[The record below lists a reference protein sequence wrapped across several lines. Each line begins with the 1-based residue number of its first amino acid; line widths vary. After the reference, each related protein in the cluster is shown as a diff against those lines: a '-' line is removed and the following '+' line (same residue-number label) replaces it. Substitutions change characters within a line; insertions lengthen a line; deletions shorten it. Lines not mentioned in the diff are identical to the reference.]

1 MTYSTPLKQ
10 NVNVMAFVYLINI
23 NTYHRFCFYF
33 FVFVQTGVIPET
45 LGESCGVYVGI
56 GMMDYSVQLMD
67 VSIVNP
73 YTLTGI
79 AHSSVANRISYA
91 FDLRGPSTAVDT
103 ACAASFTALHMACRA
118 LWDKECSIAVA
129 GGCNNLLLPEITSG
143 FSALGV
149 LSPVGKCCPFSDSAE
164 GYVRSEGWGAFILK
178 PLDEALANNDHVYA
192 VIRASAIAANG
203 FSKSITMP
211 SAEAQEMM
219 MRTLYDRFNIP
230 SSTIQ
235 YVEAHGTGTPV
246 GDPIEATAI
255 GNFFGPERETPL
267 KIGSVKS
274 NFGHC
279 ECAAGIASAI
289 KCALMLHKKK
299 LVPTINFEGFN
310 HRVDDK
316 ALNIQVQTEIE
327 EFAEDEDKGPYTV
340 GLNSF
345 GFVGA
350 LAHMVFQE
358 APTQAE
364 KPREKCGWSFE
375 KDNKSKGNSIII
387 PLSAKTP
394 ESLKELASA
403 WESFEFNKDALSVA
417 SWQATRRDHHTYRMT
432 VLANSAES
440 FRESVK
446 SFSEDVGVDSVVVG
460 TASQQKP
467 KICFVFPGQGQHWVD
482 MGRNL
487 FATEPIF
494 RDHVLKCDEIFRE
507 LSGWSVIEAWGLFG
521 DFDAFDPPSPDN
533 SPEAAMKNFEVSQPA
548 ILYLQVGLYHLW
560 KHWGV
565 EPDAVVGHSLGEVAA
580 AYVCGGLTLREAVA
594 VIYHRSHEQGKLLG
608 TGRMAA
614 VKANVAQAKEICQ
627 RHKDVYIAAVN
638 SPGDVTLAGN
648 SEEIAKVVAEH
659 PGKAKQL
666 RVLCAFHT
674 PEMDPVEGPFKQAME
689 GVITPEPR
697 KRQVPFYSTVKGHL
711 YHDSFPTQ
719 YWWDNIRSGVLF
731 QPAVEEVLQDINID
745 IVLEV
750 SSAATLNANVKQII
764 RTFDPNLR
772 ISTINTG
779 LRGKDD
785 LHSIQRALGSF
796 YVAGV
801 DVNWSN
807 ITKNAADWAPTPTY
821 QWQHHQSFYLETEDQ
836 KKQRLGLDDR
846 SFKGQNGKVNMP
858 FFPYLADYVLDKRI
872 VFPAAGHVECM
883 TQMSFSDNEIPCMKD
898 FNFTEVLTW
907 PEDTTSKKGVLHLE
921 IKKDGECVEVKC
933 ENNAYSNA
941 SVDQKPSLDR
951 APEKAALPVE
961 KIVERCDHEIQKEEF
976 YDRMQK
982 IGFSY
987 GQAFQVVEKA
997 FIGDGESVAYL
1008 SPITDAYQRISIP
1021 HLDATFQLALA
1032 SVGPSTSMYL
1042 PVHIDSLR
1050 LIKPSLPRGETLF
1063 VYTSIVDCN
1072 SNILTADITMASEC
1086 GEILAEVTG
1095 FRAQNFH
1102 GGHSDIDIDTCIYS
1116 TQWQPTSACTV
1127 PPSVISEVYEENHLS
1142 KMHKDEMDAIRRAE
1156 EVQDDF
1162 EGVCASY
1169 IRNGLEKIPEEQR
1182 WKGENYRK
1190 YINRYNEVANFT
1202 SVKNIPYKDI
1212 PDVIDRIQKH
1222 CPEFDA
1228 EIYLAKTLGEAL
1240 PDILKDPQL
1249 AIQLM
1254 FSPEGVG
1261 RYFYDSLTTRI
1272 HYKAVAEAVNKAVME
1287 GLKHKRVVRV
1297 LELGARI
1304 GGMTRFIVDPLK
1316 ELGMSDRLEYVFA
1329 DENSRFYTHSQA
1341 NLAEYP
1347 FIKYKVL
1354 SFEKE
1359 ISEQGFVPGSFDVV
1373 ICLDTLHGS
1382 VDVTRST
1389 GYIADLLNPDGLMFI
1404 VEGTNTHFIAELCFG
1419 TLNICCVYDDF
1430 RKNRCWLDA
1439 PGWANVMRKIG
1450 LLDVTTA
1457 STANEFCHSVIVGRK
1472 GTATTGLTLQD
1483 NENQN
1488 VIIQPS
1494 KLVVVQEINN
1504 KIENKF
1510 EEDIQLAYKGDV
1522 DIRSFSQAKEYEHLF
1537 SDHVSSPIDV
1547 MYIYSDADS
1556 KLHALLQLLQ
1566 AVERYPESVK
1576 RVLILTKG
1584 SNKEPSL
1591 ANGSLA
1597 IGLARAVSN
1606 QVPSVPI
1613 YSIDVDASFCLK
1625 KNIQELMTLMK
1636 ESSKPEQELTI
1647 RNGVR
1652 LVPRVV
1658 HQEVHVSRAISTKWR
1673 VEQVPAQRGSNGS
1686 IDDLSFHDI
1695 GNMEIPPGHVK
1706 ILVRA
1711 VPLNSKDVMM
1721 PMVEES
1727 ELHPSFGTECAGVVV
1742 ELGTGVENLKV
1753 GDEVIAFSKKCLSS
1767 HVIADVKLTAL
1778 KPRNLDWTESA
1789 SIGLAFVT
1797 AYLSLVQR
1805 AHLQQGETVLIH
1817 SASGGVGLAAIKI
1830 AKMLG
1835 ANIICTAGTEE
1846 KRNYL
1851 RGIDGVELVSDSTSS
1866 EFRDDV
1872 IAFTEG
1878 RGVDVVLNSL
1888 PGKLL
1893 STSMSVLAPCGRFC
1907 EIGDQDI
1914 LQSANLSMNALLEN
1928 KSFILCQLDIMMRQD
1943 PRFVQHLMKQVV
1955 NLFENNKLTPVPT
1968 TVYPMEKV
1976 REAFHFM
1983 ATGSHI
1989 GKVVFNV
1996 TNGFSPDELKPA
2008 VQKFSSNATYIVTG
2022 GHGGIGQALSRWLCD
2037 NGARHIVLVSS
2048 NEATTA
2054 AARRAIKYMR
2064 SKGVS
2069 VYNTQVNLVD
2079 AKSISNMLTNLRNDT
2094 MVPPIKGVFHLAE
2107 ITEEE
2112 NFADITQ
2119 EDADRIL
2126 GTKATGA
2133 HHLHTLTKEDGLDVF
2148 FLLSSIDTVWGNP
2161 SLPINSAAS
2170 NYLDTLAKQR
2180 HAEGLPALSVQLAPV
2195 KGAGYVD
2202 DTDLK
2207 GNLQI
2212 YVEEFLDVLGRLL
2225 EQKEL
2230 AVVCLANQVS
2240 KHETFTSLDLMYTAK
2255 NKFHQS
2261 PMLHSDYT
2269 VTKQ

>member
-1 MTYSTPLKQ
+1 MFSFL
-10 NVNVMAFVYLINI
+10 
-23 NTYHRFCFYF
+23 
-33 FVFVQTGVIPET
+33 QTGVIPET

-103 ACAASFTALHMACRA
+103 ACAASFTALHMACNA
-118 LWDKECSIAVA
+118 LWNKECSIAVA

-230 SSTIQ
+230 RSTIQ

-255 GNFFGPERETPL
+255 GNFFGPGRETPL

-289 KCALMLHKKK
+289 KCALMLYRKK
-299 LVPTINFEGFN
+299 LVPTINFTKFN
-310 HRVDDK
+310 HRIDNE
-316 ALNIQVQTEIE
+316 ALNIQIQTETE
-327 EFAEDEDKGPYTV
+327 EFAEDEENRPFTV

-358 APTQAE
+358 APTQPE
-364 KPREKCGWSFE
+364 KQREKCGWSFA
-375 KDNKSKGNSIII
+375 KDDKSKGNSIII

-394 ESLKELASA
+394 ESLKELAA
-403 WESFEFNKDALSVA
+403 EWESFEFNKDALSVS

-440 FRESVK
+440 FRDSVK
-446 SFSEDVGVDSVVVG
+446 SFTEDVGLDSVVVG

-467 KICFVFPGQGQHWVD
+467 KICFIFPGQGQHWVD

-487 FATEPIF
+487 FATEPVF
-494 RDHVLKCDEIFRE
+494 REYVLKCDEIFKE
-507 LSGWSVIEAWGLFG
+507 LSGWSVIDAWGLFG
-521 DFDAFDPPSPDN
+521 DFDAFKPPSPDN
-533 SPEAAMKNFEVSQPA
+533 SPAAAMKNFEVSQPA
-548 ILYLQVGLYHLW
+548 ILYLQVALYHLW

-614 VKANVAQAKEICQ
+614 VKANVAQGKEICQ

-638 SPGDVTLAGN
+638 SPGDITLAGN

-674 PEMDPVEGPFKQAME
+674 PEMDPVEGPFKEAMK
-689 GVITPEPR
+689 GVISSEPR
-697 KRQVPFYSTVKGHL
+697 KRHVPFYSTVKGHL

-801 DVNWSN
+801 DVNWGN
-807 ITKNAADWAPTPTY
+807 ITKNAADWAPVPTY

-858 FFPYLADYVLDKRI
+858 FFPYLADYVMDKRI
-872 VFPAAGHVECM
+872 VFPGAGYVEYM
-883 TQMSFSDNEIPCMKD
+883 TQMGFSDKEIPYMKD

-921 IKKDGECVEVKC
+921 CKKDGECVEVKC
-933 ENNAYSNA
+933 ENIVHANA
-941 SVDQKPSLDR
+941 SVDLKSSQDKE
-951 APEKAALPVE
+951 AEKATLPVE
-961 KIVERCDHEIQKEEF
+961 KIVERCGQEIQKEEF

-987 GQAFQVVEKA
+987 GPAFQVVEKA

-1008 SPITDAYQRISIP
+1008 SPITDAYQRISIA
-1021 HLDATFQLALA
+1021 HLDATFQLVLA

-1042 PVHIDSLR
+1042 PVHIDSLQ

-1063 VYTSIVDCN
+1063 VYTSIVDYN
-1072 SNILTADITMASEC
+1072 SNILIADITMASEC

-1095 FRAQNFH
+1095 FRAQNLH
-1102 GGHSDIDIDTCIYS
+1102 GGHSDVDINTCIYT
-1116 TQWQPTSACTV
+1116 TQWQPTTACTV
-1127 PPSVISEVYEENHLS
+1127 PPSVISEVYNENHLS
-1142 KMHKDEMDAIRRAE
+1142 TMYKDEMDVIRRAE

-1162 EGVCASY
+1162 ERVCASY
-1169 IRNGLEKIPEEQR
+1169 IKNGLETMPEEQR
-1182 WKGENYRK
+1182 FKGENYRK
-1190 YINRYNEVANFT
+1190 YINRYNEVAT
-1202 SVKNIPYKDI
+1202 SSIKHIPYKDI

-1222 CPEFDA
+1222 CPELDA
-1228 EIYLAKTLGEAL
+1228 EIYLTKTLGEAF
-1240 PDILKDPQL
+1240 PDILRDPQI
-1249 AIQLM
+1249 AVPLM

-1261 RYFYDSLTTRI
+1261 RYFYDSLTTRV

-1316 ELGMSDRLEYVFA
+1316 ELGMSEQLEYVFA
-1329 DENSRFYTHSQA
+1329 DENGRFYTHAQA
-1341 NLAEYP
+1341 NLEEYP

-1359 ISEQGFVPGSFDVV
+1359 ISEQGFVPGSFDIV

-1389 GYIADLLNPDGLMFI
+1389 GYIAELLNQDGLMFI
-1404 VEGTNTHFIAELCFG
+1404 MEGTNTHTMAELCFG

-1430 RKNRCWLDA
+1430 RKNRCWLDQQ
-1439 PGWANVMRKIG
+1439 GWADVMRKIG
-1450 LLDVTTA
+1450 LIDVTVA
-1457 STANEFCHSVIVGRK
+1457 STANEFYHSVMVGRK
-1472 GTATTGLTLQD
+1472 STNTTGLTLQD

-1494 KLVVVQEINN
+1494 KLVVVQDIDN

-1510 EEDIQLAYKGDV
+1510 EEDIQSAYKGDV
-1522 DIRSFSQAKEYEHLF
+1522 DIRSFSQAKEFDHLF
-1537 SDHVSSPIDV
+1537 SEQVSSSIDV
-1547 MYIYSDADS
+1547 MYIYSDADC

-1576 RVLILTKG
+1576 RVFILTKG
-1584 SNKEPSL
+1584 SNKESSL
-1591 ANGSLA
+1591 PNGSLA

-1606 QVPSVPI
+1606 QVPNVPI

-1625 KNIQELMTLMK
+1625 KHVQELMTLLK
-1636 ESSKPEQELTI
+1636 ESNKPEQELVI

-1658 HQEVHVSRAISTKWR
+1658 HQEVRVSRAISSKWR
-1673 VEQVPAQRGSNGS
+1673 VEQVTTQRGSNDA

-1695 GNMEIPPGHVK
+1695 GNMEVPPGHVK

-1721 PMVEES
+1721 SVGQDS

-1742 ELGTGVENLKV
+1742 ELGTGVESLKV

-1767 HVIADVKLTAL
+1767 HVIADAQLTAL
-1778 KPRNLDWTESA
+1778 KPRNLGWTESA

-1805 AHLQQGETVLIH
+1805 AHLQEAETVLIH
-1817 SASGGVGLAAIKI
+1817 AASGGVGLAAIKI
-1830 AKMLG
+1830 ARMLG
-1835 ANIICTAGTEE
+1835 ATVICTAGTEE
-1846 KRNYL
+1846 RRNYL
-1851 RGIDGVELVSDSTSS
+1851 RGIDGVELVSDSTTSD
-1866 EFRDDV
+1866 FHDDV
-1872 IAFTEG
+1872 MAFTEG

-1907 EIGDQDI
+1907 EIGDENA
-1914 LQSANLSMNALLEN
+1914 LQTTNLPMNALLEN

-1943 PRFVQHLMKQVV
+1943 PQNVQYLMKQVV
-1955 NLFENNKLTPVPT
+1955 NLFENNKLKPVPT
-1968 TVYPMEKV
+1968 TVYPMQKLT
-1976 REAFHFM
+1976 EAFQFM

-1989 GKVVFNV
+1989 GKVVFDV
-1996 TNGFSPDELKPA
+1996 SDGFSPEELKPA
-2008 VQKFSSNATYIVTG
+2008 VQKFSSKATYIITG
-2022 GHGGIGQALSRWLCD
+2022 GHDGIGQSLSRWLCD
-2037 NGARHIVLVSS
+2037 NGARHIVLVSRNGAS
-2048 NEATTA
+2048 TA

-2064 SKGVS
+2064 GQGVS
-2069 VYNTQVNLVD
+2069 VYNTQVNLAD
-2079 AKSISNMLTNLRNDT
+2079 AKSVSNMLTNLRNDT
-2094 MVPPIKGVFHLAE
+2094 VVPPIKGIFHLAE
-2107 ITEEE
+2107 VTEEE

-2119 EDADRIL
+2119 ENADRIL
-2126 GTKATGA
+2126 GTKAFGA
-2133 HHLHTLTKEDGLDVF
+2133 HHLHNLTKGDDLDVF
-2148 FLLSSIDTVWGNP
+2148 FMLSSIDTVWGNP
-2161 SLPINSAAS
+2161 SLPVNCAAS
-2170 NYLDTLAKQR
+2170 NYLDALAKQR
-2180 HAEGLPALSVQLAPV
+2180 HAEGLPVLSIQLAPV
-2195 KGAGYVD
+2195 KGAGYLD
-2202 DTDLK
+2202 DIDLK
-2207 GNLQI
+2207 GNLQL

-2230 AVVCLANQVS
+2230 AVVCLANQVNIQ
-2240 KHETFTSLDLMYTAK
+2240 ETFILLILWQHA
-2255 NKFHQS
+2255 
-2261 PMLHSDYT
+2261 
-2269 VTKQ
+2269 